1 MPLEMLL
8 DAYRKPRRNAR
19 DRILFDAVL
28 RVAAYTQERA
38 MLGELTYQ
46 VALEDTDCSE
56 FRAEWLPDGS
66 LVYVGYEQEE
76 VGEEP
81 STVPVVKRVYPD
93 GTWESFFRGS
103 DFRVKQS
110 MLH

>member
-1 MPLEMLL
+1 MKCFLKFPLTKPVERQIPYTLFGLARAAHVPLEMLL

-46 VALEDTDCSE
+46 VALEALRLIE
-56 FRAEWLPDGS
+56 GAAQEDGGEAT
-66 LVYVGYEQEE
+66 LRVLM
-76 VGEEP
+76 EEP
-81 STVPVVKRVYPD
+81 VARYAT
-93 GTWESFFRGS
+93 
-103 DFRVKQS
+103 
-110 MLH
+110 